1 MKFGNMAW
9 NTYTTKPW
17 EDDGTDTDILIP
29 WSILCSLRMAMFRCI
44 SASDFGA
51 FIVAAPRYVTPE
63 KIVHSWSISETKR
76 FFVMFVRKERRN
88 YLCLKKI

>member
-1 MKFGNMAW
+1 MLKCVFQIPD
-9 NTYTTKPW
+9 NTNTTDSFMYTHTTKPW
-17 EDDGTDTDILIP
+17 EDDGTDTATLIP
-29 WSILCSLRMAMFRCI
+29 WSVLCSLRMAILRCI

-76 FFVMFVRKERRN
+76 VFR
-88 YLCLKKI
+88 YDC